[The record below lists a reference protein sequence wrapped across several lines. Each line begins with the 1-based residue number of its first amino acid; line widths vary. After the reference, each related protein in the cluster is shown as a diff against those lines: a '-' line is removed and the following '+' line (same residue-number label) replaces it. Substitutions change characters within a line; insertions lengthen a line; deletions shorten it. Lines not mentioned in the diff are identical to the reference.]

1 MKQYDFVVKGQR
13 NLIFLY
19 PCMASRKTSLEK
31 PRITRLSLTEDQ
43 LKLLNRKSGSTTD
56 YDREYIR
63 KHTGT
68 GICVMCENFATYLVT
83 YDVGGATRIERYC
96 DGCVKSLQ

>member
-1 MKQYDFVVKGQR
+1 MTLVKGHR
-13 NLIFLY
+13 DIIFLY
-19 PCMASRKTSLEK
+19 PCMASRKTSSGK

-63 KHTGT
+63 KRTGT
-68 GICVMCENFATYLVT
+68 GIYVMCENYATYLVT

-96 DGCVKSLQ
+96 DECVKSVQ

>member
-1 MKQYDFVVKGQR
+1 
-13 NLIFLY
+13 
-19 PCMASRKTSLEK
+19 MASRKTSFEK
-31 PRITRLSLTEDQ
+31 PRIRRISLTEDQ
-43 LKLLNRKSGSTTD
+43 LKLLNRKLGSTTD

-83 YDVGGATRIERYC
+83 YDVGGATRTERYC
-96 DGCVKSLQ
+96 DGCVQSLQLIGKWTDTDSPSSP

>member
-1 MKQYDFVVKGQR
+1 VKQSDFVVKGQR
-13 NLIFLY
+13 NIIFLY
-19 PCMASRKTSLEK
+19 PCMASRKTSLDK
-31 PRITRLSLTEDQ
+31 PRITRISLTEDQ
-43 LKLLNRKSGSTTD
+43 LKLLNRKSTTD

-96 DGCVKSLQ
+96 ERCIKSVQ

>member
-1 MKQYDFVVKGQR
+1 
-13 NLIFLY
+13 
-19 PCMASRKTSLEK
+19 MASRKISLEK
-31 PRITRLSLTEDQ
+31 PRITRISLTEDQ

-68 GICVMCENFATYLVT
+68 GICVMCENFGTHIAT

-96 DGCVKSLQ
+96 DTCVKSVE